1 MYIYAADREEVGDSG
16 GDPSR
21 PSAAVAT
28 REQTHDDYDVMM
40 MMTAA
45 AEPKFSENA
54 PSTMPPYR

>member
-1 MYIYAADREEVGDSG
+1 MADREEVGDSG

-40 MMTAA
+40 MMVA

-54 PSTMPPYR
+54 QSTMPPYR